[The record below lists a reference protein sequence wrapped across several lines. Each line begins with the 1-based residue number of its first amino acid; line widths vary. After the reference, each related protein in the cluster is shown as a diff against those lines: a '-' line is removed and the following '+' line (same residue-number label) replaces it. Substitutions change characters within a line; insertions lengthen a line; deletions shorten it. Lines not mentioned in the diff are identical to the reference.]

1 MLYELRREA
10 CMKYEYDEAIP
21 VLYLYTTLGAIP
33 VLYLY
38 TTLGETEGGDGKLA
52 KTVYL
57 SKKA

>member
-10 CMKYEYDEAIP
+10 CMKYEYHEAIP
-21 VLYLYTTLGAIP
+21 ETSYIF
-33 VLYLY
+33 Y
-38 TTLGETEGGDGKLA
+38 TTLGETEGGDGKQP